1 MVKFDITGKATVGYI
16 LMTAII
22 ILAGWLVYG
31 NTQSVMLVDKA
42 EKQFMMRRDLTDR
55 LVYSVL
61 EVNNK
66 ERAICL
72 GLYDKLPEFN
82 NAVEQTLAIA
92 ETLKKCL
99 GNDSAT
105 VRIDSLEYLVQM
117 KRQNTFILMR
127 IMGNA
132 DADRF
137 YMDKVKSLSQGH
149 DSVMMKQKALEI
161 KEDKETVY
169 EVVKTKKTFFGR
181 LGDAFRKQR
190 YDTVH
195 VARHSRKNVSDSL
208 SHNVDIAD
216 TVADVL
222 KQIRQQQAMYER
234 RASSNIKRREQRQQI
249 MGIELTQRISQI
261 MADIRADEH
270 NALQESLDKDRE
282 ARQDVLLKII
292 LLAIAAAATAIVLS
306 SYIRRSI
313 RREREYRRNIEEA
326 KDETERIMRQR
337 EQLLLTITHDIKAP
351 AASISGFIELMKGG
365 HLDRQMQLY
374 IDNIGTS
381 ARHLLNLV
389 GALLD
394 YHRLDAGKV
403 EPHPV
408 PFCPNRLVAD
418 CVEAMKPQAAEK
430 GLEIRV
436 RADDEKL
443 DRMYKGDTF
452 RIKQIIDNLTGNAI
466 KYTAEG
472 SITVTVDME
481 ARTVDGWQWIKI
493 CVNDTGRGMT
503 REESE
508 RVFKAFTRLSDAQ
521 GTEGVGLGLAITKE
535 LVEILGGK
543 IKLVSEKGKGSSF
556 IVFLPLESGEEY
568 NEDKKSDDKGQTQ
581 KSFATTIGNKNILIV
596 DDDRL
601 QLNLLTEMLGRIDK
615 QKLFTVKAMTHA
627 SEALKE
633 IDSFRPD
640 IMFVDIEMPEMSGTE
655 FLKRI
660 AKGRRQRI
668 FAMTA
673 HEPTIKQ
680 ELLACGFDGCLF
692 KPFSINELAK
702 ALSVEIKEEIKG
714 KSTDKFGQLTA
725 FAEGDKDAE
734 REIFSGYIS
743 ELEEFIGLLGNAK
756 ADDLRRKVAHVA
768 HKSLPLMK
776 MIDSRIC
783 ERLVALSP
791 KYVEKLSDKEL
802 SEDVLIMKNEFSK
815 VVAEMKE
822 RIYPPNDLMTSKFAE
837 ESN

>member
-82 NAVEQTLAIA
+82 NAVEQTLATA

-222 KQIRQQQAMYER
+222 KQIRQQQAMNER

-351 AASISGFIELMKGG
+351 AASISGFIELLKGG

-408 PFCPNRLVAD
+408 LFCPNRLVAD

-601 QLNLLTEMLGRIDK
+601 QLNLLTEMLGGIDK

-743 ELEEFIGLLGNAK
+743 EMEEFIGLLGNAK

-822 RIYPPNDLMTSKFAE
+822 RI
-837 ESN
+837 

>member
-581 KSFATTIGNKNILIV
+581 KSFATTIGNENILIV

-815 VVAEMKE
+815 VVAEMNE
-822 RIYPPNDLMTSKFAE
+822 RI
-837 ESN
+837 

>member
-137 YMDKVKSLSQGH
+137 YMDKVKSLSLGH

-351 AASISGFIELMKGG
+351 AASISGFIELLKGG

-543 IKLVSEKGKGSSF
+543 IKLVSEKGKGSCF

-791 KYVEKLSDKEL
+791 KYVENLSDKEL

-822 RIYPPNDLMTSKFAE
+822 RI
-837 ESN
+837 

>member
-137 YMDKVKSLSQGH
+137 YMDKVKSLSLGH

-351 AASISGFIELMKGG
+351 AASISGFIELLKGG

-408 PFCPNRLVAD
+408 PFCPNRHVAD

-466 KYTAEG
+466 MYTAEG

-543 IKLVSEKGKGSSF
+543 IKLVSEKGKGSCF

-791 KYVEKLSDKEL
+791 KYVENLSDKEL

-822 RIYPPNDLMTSKFAE
+822 RI
-837 ESN
+837 

>member
-137 YMDKVKSLSQGH
+137 YMDKVKSLSLGH

-351 AASISGFIELMKGG
+351 AASISGFIELLKGG

-466 KYTAEG
+466 MYTAEG

-543 IKLVSEKGKGSSF
+543 IKLVSEKGKGSCF

-791 KYVEKLSDKEL
+791 KYVENLSDKEL

-822 RIYPPNDLMTSKFAE
+822 RI
-837 ESN
+837 

>member
-137 YMDKVKSLSQGH
+137 YMDKVKSLSLGH

-351 AASISGFIELMKGG
+351 AASISGFIELLKGG

-615 QKLFTVKAMTHA
+615 QKLFTVKAMTHV

-822 RIYPPNDLMTSKFAE
+822 RI
-837 ESN
+837 

>member
-42 EKQFMMRRDLTDR
+42 EKQFLMRRDLTDR

-82 NAVEQTLAIA
+82 NAVEQTLATA

-351 AASISGFIELMKGG
+351 AASISGFIELLKGG

-822 RIYPPNDLMTSKFAE
+822 RI
-837 ESN
+837 

>member
-351 AASISGFIELMKGG
+351 AASISGFIELLKGG

-543 IKLVSEKGKGSSF
+543 IKLVSEKGKGSCF

-581 KSFATTIGNKNILIV
+581 KSFATTIGNKNILVV

-702 ALSVEIKEEIKG
+702 ALSVDIKEEIKG

-822 RIYPPNDLMTSKFAE
+822 RI
-837 ESN
+837 

>member
-351 AASISGFIELMKGG
+351 AASISGFIELLKGG

-472 SITVTVDME
+472 CITVTVDME

-581 KSFATTIGNKNILIV
+581 KSFVTTIGNKNILIV

-660 AKGRRQRI
+660 AKGRGQRI

-702 ALSVEIKEEIKG
+702 SLSVEIKEEIKG

-756 ADDLRRKVAHVA
+756 SDDLRRKVAHVA

-791 KYVEKLSDKEL
+791 EYVEKLSDKEL
-802 SEDVLIMKNEFSK
+802 SDDVLIMKNEFSK

-822 RIYPPNDLMTSKFAE
+822 RI
-837 ESN
+837 

>member
-82 NAVEQTLAIA
+82 NAVEQTLATA

-127 IMGNA
+127 IMGNV

-137 YMDKVKSLSQGH
+137 YMDKVKSLSLGH

-222 KQIRQQQAMYER
+222 KQIRQQQAMNER

-306 SYIRRSI
+306 AYIRRSI

-408 PFCPNRLVAD
+408 LFCPNRLVAD

-581 KSFATTIGNKNILIV
+581 KSFVTTIGNKNILIV

-702 ALSVEIKEEIKG
+702 SLSVEIKEEIKG

-756 ADDLRRKVAHVA
+756 SDDLRRKVAHVA

-791 KYVEKLSDKEL
+791 EYVEKLSDKEL
-802 SEDVLIMKNEFSK
+802 SDDVLIMKNEFSK

-822 RIYPPNDLMTSKFAE
+822 RI
-837 ESN
+837 

>member
-222 KQIRQQQAMYER
+222 KQIRQQQAMNER

-408 PFCPNRLVAD
+408 LFCPNRLVAD

-543 IKLVSEKGKGSSF
+543 IKLVSEKGKGSCF

-615 QKLFTVKAMTHA
+615 QKLFTVKAMTHV

-702 ALSVEIKEEIKG
+702 ALCVEIKEEIKG

-734 REIFSGYIS
+734 SEIFSGYIS

-791 KYVEKLSDKEL
+791 KYVENLSDKEL

-822 RIYPPNDLMTSKFAE
+822 RI
-837 ESN
+837 

>member
-82 NAVEQTLAIA
+82 NSVEQTLATA

-381 ARHLLNLV
+381 ARHLFNLV

-543 IKLVSEKGKGSSF
+543 IKLVSEKGKGSCF

-615 QKLFTVKAMTHA
+615 QKLFTVKAMTHV

-702 ALSVEIKEEIKG
+702 ALCVEIKEEIKG

-734 REIFSGYIS
+734 SEIFSGYIS

-822 RIYPPNDLMTSKFAE
+822 RI
-837 ESN
+837 

>member
-82 NAVEQTLAIA
+82 NAVEQTLATA

-222 KQIRQQQAMYER
+222 KQIRQQQAMNER

-306 SYIRRSI
+306 AYIRRSI

-351 AASISGFIELMKGG
+351 AASISGFIELLKGG

-408 PFCPNRLVAD
+408 LFCPNRLVAD

-791 KYVEKLSDKEL
+791 EYVEKLSDKEL

-822 RIYPPNDLMTSKFAE
+822 RI
-837 ESN
+837 

>member
-82 NAVEQTLAIA
+82 NAVEQTLATA

-472 SITVTVDME
+472 CITVTVDME

-615 QKLFTVKAMTHA
+615 QKLFTVKAMTHV

-791 KYVEKLSDKEL
+791 KYVENLSDKEL

-822 RIYPPNDLMTSKFAE
+822 RI
-837 ESN
+837 

>member
-82 NAVEQTLAIA
+82 NAVEQTLATA

-169 EVVKTKKTFFGR
+169 EVVKTKNTFFGR

-381 ARHLLNLV
+381 ARHLFNLV

-543 IKLVSEKGKGSSF
+543 IKLVSEKGKGSCF

-615 QKLFTVKAMTHA
+615 QKLFTVKAMTHV

-702 ALSVEIKEEIKG
+702 ALCVEIKEEIKG

-734 REIFSGYIS
+734 SEIFSGYIS

-822 RIYPPNDLMTSKFAE
+822 RI
-837 ESN
+837 

>member
-351 AASISGFIELMKGG
+351 AASISGFIELLKGG

-543 IKLVSEKGKGSSF
+543 IKLVSEKGKGSCF

-581 KSFATTIGNKNILIV
+581 KSFATTIGNKNILVV

-627 SEALKE
+627 SEALKK

-822 RIYPPNDLMTSKFAE
+822 RI
-837 ESN
+837 

>member
-472 SITVTVDME
+472 CITVTVDME

-543 IKLVSEKGKGSSF
+543 IKLVSEKGKGSCF

-581 KSFATTIGNKNILIV
+581 KSFATTIGNKNILVV

-615 QKLFTVKAMTHA
+615 QKLFTVKAMTHV

-668 FAMTA
+668 FSMTA

-822 RIYPPNDLMTSKFAE
+822 RI
-837 ESN
+837 

>member
-117 KRQNTFILMR
+117 KRQNTFILTR

-601 QLNLLTEMLGRIDK
+601 QLYLLTEMLGRIDK

-822 RIYPPNDLMTSKFAE
+822 RI
-837 ESN
+837 

>member
-1 MVKFDITGKATVGYI
+1 M
-16 LMTAII
+16 
-22 ILAGWLVYG
+22 
-31 NTQSVMLVDKA
+31 
-42 EKQFMMRRDLTDR
+42 
-55 LVYSVL
+55 
-61 EVNNK
+61 
-66 ERAICL
+66 
-72 GLYDKLPEFN
+72 
-82 NAVEQTLAIA
+82 
-92 ETLKKCL
+92 
-99 GNDSAT
+99 
-105 VRIDSLEYLVQM
+105 
-117 KRQNTFILMR
+117 
-127 IMGNA
+127 
-132 DADRF
+132 
-137 YMDKVKSLSQGH
+137 
-149 DSVMMKQKALEI
+149 
-161 KEDKETVY
+161 
-169 EVVKTKKTFFGR
+169 
-181 LGDAFRKQR
+181 
-190 YDTVH
+190 
-195 VARHSRKNVSDSL
+195 
-208 SHNVDIAD
+208 
-216 TVADVL
+216 
-222 KQIRQQQAMYER
+222 
-234 RASSNIKRREQRQQI
+234 
-249 MGIELTQRISQI
+249 
-261 MADIRADEH
+261 
-270 NALQESLDKDRE
+270 
-282 ARQDVLLKII
+282 
-292 LLAIAAAATAIVLS
+292 
-306 SYIRRSI
+306 
-313 RREREYRRNIEEA
+313 
-326 KDETERIMRQR
+326 
-337 EQLLLTITHDIKAP
+337 
-351 AASISGFIELMKGG
+351 
-365 HLDRQMQLY
+365 
-374 IDNIGTS
+374 
-381 ARHLLNLV
+381 
-389 GALLD
+389 
-394 YHRLDAGKV
+394 
-403 EPHPV
+403 
-408 PFCPNRLVAD
+408 
-418 CVEAMKPQAAEK
+418 
-430 GLEIRV
+430 

-472 SITVTVDME
+472 SVIVTVDME
-481 ARTVDGWQWIKI
+481 AKTVDGRQWIKI

-556 IVFLPLESGEEY
+556 IVFLPLESGEEC
-568 NEDKKSDDKGQTQ
+568 NEDKKSDDKGQAQ
-581 KSFATTIGNKNILIV
+581 KGFATTIGKKNILIV

-660 AKGRRQRI
+660 VKGRGQRI

-692 KPFSINELAK
+692 KPFSINELAM
-702 ALSVEIKEEIKG
+702 ALSVEIKDEIKG
-714 KSTDKFGQLTA
+714 KSTDRFGQLTA

-783 ERLVALSP
+783 ERLVTLSP
-791 KYVEKLSDKEL
+791 EYVEKLSDKEL
-802 SEDVLIMKNEFSK
+802 LEDVQMMKNEFSK

-822 RIYPPNDLMTSKFAE
+822 RI
-837 ESN
+837 

>member
-543 IKLVSEKGKGSSF
+543 IKLVSEKGKGSCF

-615 QKLFTVKAMTHA
+615 QKLFTVKAMTHV

-702 ALSVEIKEEIKG
+702 ALCVEIKEEIKG

-734 REIFSGYIS
+734 SEIFSGYIS

-791 KYVEKLSDKEL
+791 KYVENLSDKEL

-822 RIYPPNDLMTSKFAE
+822 RI
-837 ESN
+837 

>member
-351 AASISGFIELMKGG
+351 AASISGFIELLKGG

-472 SITVTVDME
+472 CITVTVDME

-581 KSFATTIGNKNILIV
+581 KSFVTTIGNKNILIV

-702 ALSVEIKEEIKG
+702 SLSVEIKEEIKG

-756 ADDLRRKVAHVA
+756 SDDLRRKVAHVA

-791 KYVEKLSDKEL
+791 EYVEKLSDKEL
-802 SEDVLIMKNEFSK
+802 SDDVLIMKNEFSK

-822 RIYPPNDLMTSKFAE
+822 RI
-837 ESN
+837 

>member
-543 IKLVSEKGKGSSF
+543 IKLVSEKGKGSCF

-615 QKLFTVKAMTHA
+615 QKLFTVKAMTHV

-702 ALSVEIKEEIKG
+702 ALCVEIKEEIKG

-822 RIYPPNDLMTSKFAE
+822 RI
-837 ESN
+837 

>member
-615 QKLFTVKAMTHA
+615 QKLFTVKAMTHV

-791 KYVEKLSDKEL
+791 KYVENLSDKEL

-822 RIYPPNDLMTSKFAE
+822 RI
-837 ESN
+837 

>member
-508 RVFKAFTRLSDAQ
+508 SVFKAFTRLSDAQ

-543 IKLVSEKGKGSSF
+543 IKLVSEKGKGSCF

-581 KSFATTIGNKNILIV
+581 KSFATTIGNKNILVV

-822 RIYPPNDLMTSKFAE
+822 RI
-837 ESN
+837 

>member
-351 AASISGFIELMKGG
+351 AASISGFIELLKGG

-543 IKLVSEKGKGSSF
+543 IKLVSEKGKGSCF

-615 QKLFTVKAMTHA
+615 QKLFTVKAMTHV

-791 KYVEKLSDKEL
+791 KYVEKLSDKKL

-822 RIYPPNDLMTSKFAE
+822 RI
-837 ESN
+837 

>member
-137 YMDKVKSLSQGH
+137 YMDKVKSLSLGH

-351 AASISGFIELMKGG
+351 AASISGFIELLKGG

-452 RIKQIIDNLTGNAI
+452 RIKQIVDNLTGNAI

-543 IKLVSEKGKGSSF
+543 IKLVSEKGKGSCF

-568 NEDKKSDDKGQTQ
+568 NEDKKSDDKWQTQ

-822 RIYPPNDLMTSKFAE
+822 RI
-837 ESN
+837 

>member
-351 AASISGFIELMKGG
+351 AASISGFIELLKGG

-822 RIYPPNDLMTSKFAE
+822 RI
-837 ESN
+837 

>member
-1 MVKFDITGKATVGYI
+1 
-16 LMTAII
+16 MTAII

-195 VARHSRKNVSDSL
+195 VARHSMKNVSDSL

-351 AASISGFIELMKGG
+351 AASISGFIELLKGG

-543 IKLVSEKGKGSSF
+543 IKLVSEKGKGSCF

-581 KSFATTIGNKNILIV
+581 KSFATTIGNKNILVV

-702 ALSVEIKEEIKG
+702 ALCVEIKEEIKG

-734 REIFSGYIS
+734 SEIFSGYIS

-822 RIYPPNDLMTSKFAE
+822 RI
-837 ESN
+837 

>member
-1 MVKFDITGKATVGYI
+1 
-16 LMTAII
+16 
-22 ILAGWLVYG
+22 
-31 NTQSVMLVDKA
+31 MLVDKA

-472 SITVTVDME
+472 CITVTVDME

-493 CVNDTGRGMT
+493 CVNDAGRGMT

-822 RIYPPNDLMTSKFAE
+822 RI
-837 ESN
+837 

>member
-351 AASISGFIELMKGG
+351 AASISGFIELLKGG

-543 IKLVSEKGKGSSF
+543 IKLVSEKGKGSCF

-581 KSFATTIGNKNILIV
+581 KSFATTIGNKNILVV

-791 KYVEKLSDKEL
+791 KYVENLSDKEL

-822 RIYPPNDLMTSKFAE
+822 RI
-837 ESN
+837 

>member
-1 MVKFDITGKATVGYI
+1 
-16 LMTAII
+16 MTAII

-543 IKLVSEKGKGSSF
+543 IKLVSEKGKGSCF

-633 IDSFRPD
+633 IDSFPPD

-822 RIYPPNDLMTSKFAE
+822 RI
-837 ESN
+837 

>member
-82 NAVEQTLAIA
+82 NAVEQTLATA

-543 IKLVSEKGKGSSF
+543 IKLVSEKGKGSCF

-568 NEDKKSDDKGQTQ
+568 NEDKKSDDKGQGQTQ

-822 RIYPPNDLMTSKFAE
+822 RI
-837 ESN
+837 

>member
-61 EVNNK
+61 EVSNK

-313 RREREYRRNIEEA
+313 RREWEYRRNIEEA

-822 RIYPPNDLMTSKFAE
+822 RI
-837 ESN
+837 

>member
-55 LVYSVL
+55 LVYSML

-351 AASISGFIELMKGG
+351 AASISGFIELLKGG

-472 SITVTVDME
+472 CITVTVDME

-543 IKLVSEKGKGSSF
+543 IKLVSEKGKGSCF

-791 KYVEKLSDKEL
+791 EYVEKLSDKEL

-822 RIYPPNDLMTSKFAE
+822 RI
-837 ESN
+837 

>member
-351 AASISGFIELMKGG
+351 AASISGFIELLKGG

-472 SITVTVDME
+472 CITVTVDME

-543 IKLVSEKGKGSSF
+543 IKLVSEKGKGSCF

-702 ALSVEIKEEIKG
+702 ALCVEIKEEIKG

-734 REIFSGYIS
+734 SEIFSGYIS

-791 KYVEKLSDKEL
+791 KYVENLSDKEL

-822 RIYPPNDLMTSKFAE
+822 RI
-837 ESN
+837 

>member
-351 AASISGFIELMKGG
+351 AASISGFIELLKGG

-543 IKLVSEKGKGSSF
+543 IKLVSEKGKGSCF

-581 KSFATTIGNKNILIV
+581 KSFATTIGNKNILVV

-802 SEDVLIMKNEFSK
+802 SEDVLIMKNEFIK

-822 RIYPPNDLMTSKFAE
+822 RI
-837 ESN
+837 

>member
-543 IKLVSEKGKGSSF
+543 IKLVSEKGKGSCF

-791 KYVEKLSDKEL
+791 EYVEKLSDKEL

-822 RIYPPNDLMTSKFAE
+822 RI
-837 ESN
+837 

>member
-82 NAVEQTLAIA
+82 NAVEQTLATA

-222 KQIRQQQAMYER
+222 KQIRQQQAMNER

-351 AASISGFIELMKGG
+351 AASISGFIELLKGG

-472 SITVTVDME
+472 SVTVTVDME

-660 AKGRRQRI
+660 ANGRRQRI

-791 KYVEKLSDKEL
+791 EYVEKLSDKEL

-822 RIYPPNDLMTSKFAE
+822 RI
-837 ESN
+837 